1 MADWELSQLAVRS
14 APVSG
19 DYVPLL
25 VTSDTTTP
33 PAGPNG
39 SDQRALIS
47 TVLAAPG
54 LRGAATYYMPA
65 PSGGNDTAAFQAARA
80 ALPTITVY
88 ATPPSGGSSATYHYG
103 TIYLA
108 SGTYQVGAAGD
119 IGNLGPFISVIGPG
133 HNATTLAYY
142 GSGDCL
148 RAYNAILPS
157 DDNFDTLSAWAGK
170 FDGFTLDGTHMSAP
184 GKLLHL
190 GDSENFQL
198 GSDLFIKNGVNG
210 QVVPP
215 VLSLGSTGSGTLSG
229 FYAWRVTAVNS
240 AGQESMNSNQ
250 VQATLGASSSQA
262 LSWPA
267 VPNAASYNVY
277 RSTSGGFGT
286 ANLITNT
293 AATSYTDTGTTG
305 ASQLP
310 PPVNVTGCTG
320 LYFENTTSWTEACSG
335 RAVILN
341 CDNCV
346 VFNVTGS
353 AYAISNN
360 SFEYNDLDFKC
371 YCYAN
376 QQAVVLLNGAFYANG
391 SLKVRANMAGTTLA
405 TPCNALLTISGAT
418 PGFQGS
424 VVQYSH
430 LDLQAES
437 NLGGTPPYT
446 IYLGNP
452 YSGGN
457 GVYYCQGVLNFLHTW
472 TPSNWAA
479 AIEDGPNFL
488 FQGVISGD
496 TNLHPNGGLAAT
508 ATAGPF
514 AFGPALPYYSGSTI
528 YLQMQVGDVFGQFTL
543 TQNSTIGFQ
552 QTMGGPQRKVVVLQ
566 QAAAGGPY
574 TVTWPTSGSPT
585 PASPNIIWAGG
596 TAPVMSTGA
605 NAVDV
610 YEIVTYDG
618 ATWYGR
624 AIQASGAL
632 PLGSKLPAGTA
643 AAAPLNFQ
651 SGTLQT
657 SAAAGAAEYDGT
669 ALYFTAAA
677 SSRQVVDAEQ
687 FTCLSGSYTLA
698 NSTSAQK
705 LFNVAANGALNVQA
719 ATSYFFEAEFDI
731 TGLSASAHTISFGFG
746 GTATVTSIKYV
757 ADRLD
762 SSTAFTTAQAWT
774 KQTVTSA
781 AATAL
786 TAAGVTT
793 TGFAAQLRGIIRINA
808 AGTLIPQVTQGTA
821 SAAAVVSANS
831 WIRFT
836 PVGSSTVTNVGN
848 WS

>member
-39 SDQRALIS
+39 SDQRALIG

-88 ATPPSGGSSATYHYG
+88 ATPPSSGSSATYHYG

-108 SGTYQVGAAGD
+108 SGTYQIGAAGD

-157 DDNFDTLSAWAGK
+157 DINFDTMSAWAGK
-170 FDGFTLDGTHMSAP
+170 FDGFTIDLSHCGA
-184 GKLLHL
+184 GARALHI
-190 GDSENFQL
+190 GDSEDFIL
-198 GSDLFIKNGVNG
+198 GPDLFIRNAVGG
-210 QVVPP
+210 QMQPTA
-215 VLSLGSTGSGTLSG
+215 LTLGSATSGGSLTG
-229 FYAWRVTAVNS
+229 FYAWQVTAVNS
-240 AGQESMNSNQ
+240 TGETIGSNI
-250 VQATLGASSSQA
+250 VSATLGASQKQA
-262 LSWPA
+262 LSWTA
-267 VPNAASYNVY
+267 VTNAATYNVY
-277 RSTSGGFGT
+277 RSVNGDLSS
-286 ANLITNT
+286 ASLITNT
-293 AATSYTDTGTTG
+293 ASTGYTDTGTAG
-305 ASQLP
+305 SAQQP
-310 PPVNVTGCTG
+310 PTINLTGCIG
-320 LYFENTTSWTEACSG
+320 LLLDNSVSWTENCYG

-346 VFNVTGS
+346 VFTVTGT
-353 AYAISNN
+353 AYTSSYN
-360 SFEYNDLDFKC
+360 SFEYNDLTFKC

-376 QQAVVLLNGAFYANG
+376 QQAVVLNNGAFYANG
-391 SLKVRANMAGTTLA
+391 SLKVRANMAGLGSG
-405 TPCNALLTISGAT
+405 TPTNALLTIGGAT

-508 ATAGPF
+508 ATSGPF
-514 AFGPALPYYSGSTI
+514 AFGPALPYQSGANI
-528 YLQMQVGDVFGQFTL
+528 VLQRQVGDSYGPFTL
-543 TQNSTIGFQ
+543 SQNSTIAFS
-552 QTMGGPQRKVVVLQ
+552 QTFGGPQQITVRLQ
-566 QAAAGGPY
+566 QAASGGPY
-574 TVTWPTSGSPT
+574 TVTWPVNGSPT
-585 PASPNIIWAGG
+585 TGSPTIVWPGG
-596 TAPVMSTGA
+596 VAPQMSTTA
-605 NAVDV
+605 SAVDA
-610 YEIVTYDG
+610 YELFTYDG
-618 ATWYGR
+618 ATWYGH
-624 AIQASGAL
+624 AL
-632 PLGSKLPAGTA
+632 QPS
-643 AAAPLNFQ
+643 
-651 SGTLQT
+651 
-657 SAAAGAAEYDGT
+657 
-669 ALYFTAAA
+669 
-677 SSRQVVDAEQ
+677 QVPDTEQ
-687 FTCLSGSYTLA
+687 FAALSGSYTLA
-698 NSTSAQK
+698 NSTAAQK

-808 AGTLIPQVTQGTA
+808 AGTLIPQITQGTA

-836 PVGSSTVTNVGN
+836 PVGSSTVANVGN